1 MALLQEDCAVLR
13 THGLFVQWYLVGSG
27 MKQNLELVTNDAE
40 LIQLLL
46 SDLQYIDSEVTMT
59 TFDTLQSRSVQV
71 VA

>member
-13 THGLFVQWYLVGSG
+13 AHGLFVHWYLVGTG

-59 TFDTLQSRSVQV
+59 TFDTLQSRSAQV
-71 VA
+71 IA